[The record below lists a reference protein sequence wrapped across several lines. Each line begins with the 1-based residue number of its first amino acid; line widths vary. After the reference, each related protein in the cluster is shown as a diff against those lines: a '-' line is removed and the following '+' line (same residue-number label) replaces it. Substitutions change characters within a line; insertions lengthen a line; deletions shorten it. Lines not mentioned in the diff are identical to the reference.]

1 MGTTEDAEDTELG
14 FSSAFGGFGVF
25 GGFLVFLVVLT
36 AKTQRTPRGSVVV
49 FLGVL
54 HVLAVSRAFH
64 PHGARPRWAGLH
76 DSIPVTGA
84 FAFLGAVS
92 R

>member
-36 AKTQRTPRGSVVV
+36 AKTQRTPRGSVIV
-49 FLGVL
+49 FFGVL
-54 HVLAVSRAFH
+54 RIFAVSRAFH
-64 PHGARPRWAGLH
+64 QHGARPRWA
-76 DSIPVTGA
+76 
-84 FAFLGAVS
+84 FAWTRLRSGD
-92 R
+92 